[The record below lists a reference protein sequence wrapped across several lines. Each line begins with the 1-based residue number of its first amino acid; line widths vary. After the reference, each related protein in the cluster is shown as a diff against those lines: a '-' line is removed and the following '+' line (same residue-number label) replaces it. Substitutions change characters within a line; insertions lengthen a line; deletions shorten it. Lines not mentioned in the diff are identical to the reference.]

1 SRLAR
6 WAGQDGRAY
15 FVYFHNLQAAPEY
28 LPRSILHAVVG
39 ALTHGL
45 RQNFYPT
52 PLFDLAHGGALE
64 AVHHQR
70 VLIPWA
76 TLERAYAEFLDSLSR
91 TDVPGAA
98 PVDRTVYEVLYR
110 FFRSAWRQQQGKEDG
125 SLADLAVRWLTGQ
138 ALEPVEARYLGLPRG
153 PQPGEP
159 VA

>member
-1 SRLAR
+1 SARLDEGGLAAFFRRMATVNPFLDNRVNGPSARDVDVAGIHQVAFGRLTELAGEALQARRGIGAVLWGEAGAGQSPPLSRLAR

-15 FVYFHNLQAAPEY
+15 LVSFHNLQAAPEY

-76 TLERAYAEFLDSLSR
+76 TLERAY
-91 TDVPGAA
+91 
-98 PVDRTVYEVLYR
+98 
-110 FFRSAWRQQQGKEDG
+110 
-125 SLADLAVRWLTGQ
+125 
-138 ALEPVEARYLGLPRG
+138 
-153 PQPGEP
+153 
-159 VA
+159 